1 MDADP
6 HLYDENQPLCA
17 EMSLLLLT
25 PVKSSVLLKS
35 WTARTAPGEIQ
46 SDLYVSANVLHRLLI
61 VVKSYTG
68 TITSHCSWDAG
79 NLINNLGDILNFG
92 LAKEQYAAAHPE
104 RAPKVKLL
112 VVGDDV
118 SVGRTQGAIVG
129 RRGLAGTV
137 LGKLHNYF
145 NVTLRIHSESYHF

>member
-1 MDADP
+1 MCLP
-6 HLYDENQPLCA
+6 
-17 EMSLLLLT
+17 LLT
-25 PVKSSVLLKS
+25 LVKSSVLLKS
-35 WTARTAPGEIQ
+35 WTARTAPGGYQ
-46 SDLYVSANVLHRLLI
+46 LDLHISPNVLHRVLI

-68 TITSHCSWDAG
+68 TLTFHFNRFAVK
-79 NLINNLGDILNFG
+79 LIYILGDILNFG

-104 RAPKVKLL
+104 RSSKVKIL

-137 LGKLHNYF
+137 LGKL
-145 NVTLRIHSESYHF
+145 RIILI